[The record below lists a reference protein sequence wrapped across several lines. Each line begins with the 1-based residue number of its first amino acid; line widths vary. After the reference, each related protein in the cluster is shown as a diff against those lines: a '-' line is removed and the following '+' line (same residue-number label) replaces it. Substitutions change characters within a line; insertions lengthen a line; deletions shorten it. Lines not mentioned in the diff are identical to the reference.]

1 MASCRRGEA
10 RELRSRASE
19 LERHGQLARSA
30 PRKSGAQVSPL
41 ADTGAKGRCRAA
53 DYLAKRQRERRCRR
67 LVKAGVSALVIF
79 FAASGLGQL
88 FDVDRPQPAG
98 SACVAREVEPIV
110 RFDNSSTPKAQ
121 WRKGEMPY
129 FYQTDPAWAQEP
141 YAGSTI
147 EKSGCGPTS
156 LAMVYV
162 CLTGKRNINPVKMA
176 RLSEDGG
183 YVESQATKWTF
194 MSEGAASLGLASI
207 ELYLDKAEVERQL
220 LAGRPVICI
229 VGPGD
234 FTDTGHFIV
243 LCALNEDGTVEIRD
257 PNSPSNSRCSWDLD
271 RILRQ
276 CRNLWAYSA

>member
-1 MASCRRGEA
+1 MAGCRRDKTC
-10 RELRSRASE
+10 ELRGRAGD
-19 LERHGQLARSA
+19 LERHGQLARGG
-30 PRKSGAQVSPL
+30 PRQSGTQVSSSV
-41 ADTGAKGRCRAA
+41 DTSAKRRRRAV
-53 DYLAKRQRERRCRR
+53 DYLAKRRRERRCRR
-67 LVKAGVSALVIF
+67 VVKVGVSALVLF

-88 FDVDRPQPAG
+88 FDVDRPQLAD
-98 SACVAREVEPIV
+98 SACVLRGVESV
-110 RFDNSSTPKAQ
+110 ARFDDSSTPKAQ

-194 MSEGAASLGLASI
+194 MSEGAALLGLTST
-207 ELYLDKAEVERQL
+207 ELYPDKAEVKRQL
-220 LAGRPVICI
+220 SVGRPVICI

-243 LCALNEDGTVEIRD
+243 LCMLNEDGTVEIRD
-257 PNSPSNSRCSWDLD
+257 PNSPSNSQRSWDLD